1 MVEAGSPEFILLWTT
16 IPFLVVGLIGNM
28 LVIRIV
34 HKTRDMHT
42 PTNYLLANMAVSD
55 VITILLWPLYFFGV
69 GKFVCKFLA
78 LVEISIMVSSI
89 TLTVLAVERYH
100 AILKPF
106 RTGLR
111 LRAENSKLAIGCI
124 WITSVIICFPEFIFK
139 DWSETCSSCIGPWTM
154 EMNQASKVYVI
165 MNATLTCVQMAV
177 MFCCYGSLIRGLY
190 FTNTVCSETVGE
202 RNSEK
207 KKLVI
212 TFILAT
218 TGFFIGYAPTLA
230 FYTFVASGDV
240 KDMDS
245 KLFYAFSS
253 VVDCIFAVSLCC
265 NPILYAFR
273 SQNFREGFKCTI
285 LYRKQ
290 TPQNEIQLQ

>member
-1 MVEAGSPEFILLWTT
+1 MVEADSLEIILFWTT
-16 IPFLVVGLIGNM
+16 IPFLTIGLIGNV

-55 VITILLWPLYFFGV
+55 VITILMWPLYFFGV

-106 RTGLR
+106 RTGFR
-111 LRAENSKLAIGCI
+111 LREENSKLAIACI
-124 WITSVIICFPEFIFK
+124 WITSVILCFPEFIFK
-139 DWSETCSSCIGPWTM
+139 DWSETYSTCIGPWTLD
-154 EMNQASKVYVI
+154 MNQASKVYVI
-165 MNATLTCVQMAV
+165 VDCSHTLFQMAV
-177 MFCCYGSLIRGLY
+177 MLYCYGSLIRGLY

-202 RNSEK
+202 RSFEK

-212 TFILAT
+212 TFILVT
-218 TGFFIGYAPTLA
+218 TGFFIGYAPTA
-230 FYTFVASGDV
+230 VFYTVFTSGDQ
-240 KDMDS
+240 MDS
-245 KLFYAFSS
+245 KLSYALSN
-253 VVDCIFAVSLCC
+253 VVDCIFAVSSCC

-273 SQNFREGFKCTI
+273 SKNFREGFKRII
-285 LYRKQ
+285 LCRKQ
-290 TPQNEIQLQ
+290 TPQNEFHLE